1 MAIEMY
7 NCQLREKITTTTHT
21 PSPGDVLF
29 GQYPRRYA
37 SDSELLTSPL
47 MILSK
52 TVENVHCSSTR
63 KYDHGFSKSPCNII
77 QDDINT
83 GILTC
88 LLCHGFSLVKAAIS
102 PQIVHLPRTMDQL
115 IAPRVAGFPT
125 PTLDIVK
132 IVLWRNN
139 GGSKLMF
146 VCFHRVVR

>member
-1 MAIEMY
+1 MKKLQRQRNHLHQAMFCLVNI
-7 NCQLREKITTTTHT
+7 H
-21 PSPGDVLF
+21 G
-29 GQYPRRYA
+29 
-37 SDSELLTSPL
+37 DSELLSSPL

-63 KYDHGFSKSPCNII
+63 TYDHGFSKSPCNII
-77 QDDINT
+77 QDDINA

-102 PQIVHLPRTMDQL
+102 PQIVHLPRTMDQV